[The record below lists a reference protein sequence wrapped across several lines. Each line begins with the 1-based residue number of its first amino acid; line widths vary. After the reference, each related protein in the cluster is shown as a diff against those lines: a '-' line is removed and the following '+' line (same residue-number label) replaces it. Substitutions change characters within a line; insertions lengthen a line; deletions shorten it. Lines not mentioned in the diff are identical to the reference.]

1 MWMPSMDYQLR
12 VVFMTSASV
21 LSKPKYS
28 PMQVGVIFHP
38 TKSESLCAIWHS
50 WTVTGSLMQSNRPT
64 NAISISSDFHRVEPL
79 ISMMPCD
86 PLPLPFP
93 PKRACYEHME
103 SHRGTRSVV
112 YSWTALNFG
121 LQNATN
127 SRTRNTFHLYFD
139 YIACW
144 LFCLIPK

>member
-1 MWMPSMDYQLR
+1 MDAVDGLSVKSGFHDLGVSVIETQILPN
-12 VVFMTSASV
+12 ASWC
-21 LSKPKYS
+21 Y
-28 PMQVGVIFHP
+28 FHP